1 MDELEFNGKVSAQK
15 LSSVEEDNKAAKA
28 QYRQDMIANAL
39 RRATSKKPKVE
50 ELTRERFH
58 EEN

>member
-1 MDELEFNGKVSAQK
+1 MDELEFIGKVSAQK
-15 LSSVEEDNKAAKA
+15 LTSNEEDNRAAQT
-28 QYRQDMIANAL
+28 QYRQDMMANAL
-39 RRATSKKPKVE
+39 RRVTSKKPKVE

>member
-1 MDELEFNGKVSAQK
+1 VDELEFNGKVSAQK
-15 LSSVEEDNKAAKA
+15 LTSDEEDNRAAQT
-28 QYRQDMIANAL
+28 QYRQDMMANAL
-39 RRATSKKPKVE
+39 KRVTSKKPKVE